1 MAGGAVSQR
10 PEHAG
15 DGRDE
20 DAPELTIVVPVYNER
35 ATLAALVDE
44 CAAALAPL
52 NLVWELIFVDDGST
66 DGSFGAI
73 TEMHRRDRRVR
84 GVRLR
89 TNLGKSAALAVG
101 FRAARGSRL
110 VTIDGDL
117 QDDPREIP
125 RLLAA
130 LDEGADL
137 VSGWKTARQDP
148 PARVL
153 ASRVFNGL
161 SRLASGVALHD
172 VNCGLKAY
180 RREVAAEV
188 PLYGELHRFI
198 PLLAH
203 WRGFRVTEIAVTH
216 RPRAVGRSRY
226 GWSRVLRGIMDLVT
240 VICLTRYNRR
250 PAHFFS
256 LPGAGL
262 VAIGL
267 AICAYIAYLRLRY
280 GHILQHHPLL
290 IFGVLLVVVGVQ
302 LFTTGLLG
310 EMMVDAGRRI
320 DEDYEAARKL

>member
-1 MAGGAVSQR
+1 MIATPVYGAAVPRSTSAADDTPQ
-10 PEHAG
+10 
-15 DGRDE
+15 
-20 DAPELTIVVPVYNER
+20 LSLVVPIYNER
-35 ATLAALVDE
+35 ATLEAVVAE
-44 CAAALAPL
+44 CSEVMASLGVA
-52 NLVWELIFVDDGST
+52 WELLFVDDGST
-66 DGSFGAI
+66 DGSFGVIGEIHA
-73 TEMHRRDRRVR
+73 HDPRVR
-84 GVRLR
+84 GIRLR

-101 FRAARGSRL
+101 FRAARGARI
-110 VTIDGDL
+110 VTLDGDL
-117 QDDPREIP
+117 QDDPHEIP
-125 RLLAA
+125 RLLAV

-137 VSGWKTARQDP
+137 VSGWKLARKDP

-161 SRLASGVALHD
+161 SRLASGIELHD

-180 RREVAAEV
+180 RREVTAEV

-203 WRGFRVTEIAVTH
+203 WRGFRVAEIAVSH

-262 VAIGL
+262 VIVGL
-267 AICAYIAYLRLRY
+267 MICSYIAYLRLRY

-310 EMMVDAGRRI
+310 EMMVDAAHRI
-320 DEDYEAARKL
+320 DDDFEAARKL